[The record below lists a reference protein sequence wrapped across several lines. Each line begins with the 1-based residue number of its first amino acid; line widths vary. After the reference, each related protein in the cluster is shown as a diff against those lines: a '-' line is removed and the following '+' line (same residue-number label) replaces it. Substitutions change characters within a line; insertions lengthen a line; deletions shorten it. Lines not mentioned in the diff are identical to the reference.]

1 MEQIGTPQEILQDV
15 RIKEERVRDF
25 LEKEGLDALV
35 LGRQDN
41 FAWVTAGGDNR
52 VINNSDMGEGFV
64 VITKDHKWLVAHHMD
79 GRRFIEEQAPD
90 QGYELVTLYWHQ
102 GTTAEEILELTA
114 GMRVGADFTLP
125 GARQYGP
132 EIVDLHYPFTDLD
145 LKRLRWVGRKS
156 NEIITRVA
164 EDLKPGMTES
174 EVAARFAYEY
184 TLQGMSLDA
193 LMVGADERISR
204 YRHPLAGDKAI
215 DRYAFLHPAARRW
228 GLHANVTRL
237 VHFGEPPEEIRSAHR
252 AVTTVGAHVATM
264 LTPGVRFADI
274 LAEEKRLYTVLGY
287 PDEWNYHFLGGI
299 SGYTLVDPTRCLDP
313 EARVV
318 LRQSYGYFIT
328 ITGAKFEELMVLTE
342 NGVEI
347 ASLPA
352 DGEWPT
358 RVASTP
364 NGDITVPDI
373 LVR

>member
-215 DRYAFLHPAARRW
+215 DRYAFLHPAGRRW

>member
-1 MEQIGTPQEILQDV
+1 MEQIGTPQETLQDV
-15 RIKEERVRDF
+15 RIKEEWVRDF

-102 GTTAEEILELTA
+102 GTTADKILELTA

-274 LAEEKRLYTVLGY
+274 LAEEKRLYAELGY